1 MTTPAATL
9 AALYAYRCALYDA
22 QQRGTAIAPPTF
34 DAAALVDAYGH
45 QMHQPGASYMTFAQW
60 HAWLQTPQPPRR
72 FAVAGER

>member
-1 MTTPAATL
+1 MNTPAATL
-9 AALYAYRCALYDA
+9 DALYAYRCALYDA
-22 QQRGTAIAPPTF
+22 QQHGTAIVPPTF
-34 DAAALVDAYGH
+34 DANALVDAYGH